1 MDKIYLYPIYIR
13 LWHMLNALCM
23 LILIITGLCMQ
34 YSNPNGSLIPFP
46 ISVQMHNISGISLT
60 VSYLVFIVGNIL
72 SWNGKHYRLQWRGL
86 RNRMFVQG
94 RYYLYGYFKKQ
105 SPPFPVSSQNK
116 FNPLQAVTY
125 VMVMYIGLPLVVI
138 TGFGLLF
145 PEIIHAGIFGVNG
158 LVLTDLVHVIM
169 GFLLSIFM
177 IVHIYLC
184 TMGDSPKHNF
194 RAILTGWHNAEG
206 HKE

>member
-1 MDKIYLYPIYIR
+1 MDKIYLYPRYIR
-13 LWHMLNALCM
+13 LWHMLNAIFM
-23 LILIITGLCMQ
+23 LILIVTGLSMQ
-34 YSNPNGSLIPFP
+34 YSSPNGSIIPFR
-46 ISVQMHNISGISLT
+46 ISVQMHNISGISLAA
-60 VSYLVFIVGNIL
+60 SYLVFFVGNIL
-72 SWNGKHYRLQWRGL
+72 NRNGKHYRLQWRGL
-86 RNRMFVQG
+86 RKRMYVQG
-94 RYYLYGYFKKQ
+94 RYYLSGYFKKQ

-138 TGFGLLF
+138 TGFALLF
-145 PEIIHAGIFGVNG
+145 PEIILAGIFGVNG

-169 GFLLSIFM
+169 GFLLSVFM

-184 TMGDSPKHNF
+184 TMGASPKHNF
-194 RAILTGWHNAEG
+194 RAIITGWHNTEG

>member
-1 MDKIYLYPIYIR
+1 
-13 LWHMLNALCM
+13 
-23 LILIITGLCMQ
+23 MQ
-34 YSNPNGSLIPFP
+34 YSSPNGSIIPFR
-46 ISVQMHNISGISLT
+46 ISVQMHNISGISLAA
-60 VSYLVFIVGNIL
+60 SYLVFFVGNIL
-72 SWNGKHYRLQWRGL
+72 NRNGKHYRLQWRGL
-86 RNRMFVQG
+86 RKRMYVQG
-94 RYYLYGYFKKQ
+94 RYYLSGYFKKQ

-138 TGFGLLF
+138 TGFALLF
-145 PEIIHAGIFGVNG
+145 PEIILAGIFGVNG
-158 LVLTDLVHVIM
+158 LVLTDLVHVII

-184 TMGDSPKHNF
+184 TMGASPKHNF
-194 RAILTGWHNAEG
+194 RAIITGWHNTEG